1 MKDLASNAFLYRVS
15 SDSIKRKEN
24 ATAFTIRVDSI
35 QVAIDSDG
43 GGHLLVFFCFFY
55 RCGNSVRVDNEF
67 LVEHF
72 YIWENGRHMPADR
85 TAHSGAASPCGA
97 FSQNFRPKT
106 KRNKTKQNVP
116 IGANGIAR
124 SSQCFSFFLL
134 VVRAG
139 FFFPSNSNNDND
151 IDRNNSIPSDK
162 IVSSCLSFSFSI
174 DCVPKSLTEETWPR
188 WHSIGVQRATR
199 DHVFRLDQVII
210 SDTFDWLSKIEL
222 MVRVWC
228 ILTDR
233 SSSMVVVVIFGVLPI
248 LISFIGFS
256 GLQPGIT
263 EFFPPILRL
272 IPCLIEFYRV
282 LAYSDRFCRVLLGFT
297 EF

>member
-43 GGHLLVFFCFFY
+43 GGHLLVFIYFFY

-116 IGANGIAR
+116 IGTNGIAR
-124 SSQCFSFFLL
+124 SSECFSFFLL

-139 FFFPSNSNNDND
+139 FFFHPTATTTTTSTGTTAFPR
-151 IDRNNSIPSDK
+151 I
-162 IVSSCLSFSFSI
+162 
-174 DCVPKSLTEETWPR
+174 KS
-188 WHSIGVQRATR
+188 
-199 DHVFRLDQVII
+199 
-210 SDTFDWLSKIEL
+210 
-222 MVRVWC
+222 
-228 ILTDR
+228 
-233 SSSMVVVVIFGVLPI
+233 
-248 LISFIGFS
+248 
-256 GLQPGIT
+256 
-263 EFFPPILRL
+263 
-272 IPCLIEFYRV
+272 
-282 LAYSDRFCRVLLGFT
+282 CRVACHFPFQST
-297 EF
+297 AFPSP